1 MVYYSQVN
9 KKEILIEEFGVEKLT
24 KRVIICPIE
33 WNRVLPDDWIDRLK
47 KKYKVETFK
56 TGDRHLSKIEKNYRI
71 KDTLFLFIN
80 RGVAE
85 ATDRFYILAK
95 NPKVKDIIFLGTAA
109 SLVDD
114 LDAGDINIPKF
125 VLPWEEL
132 SSEYVNAFEFLPVG
146 NTELINNLTKRAKKY
161 AQTYNLKVKNDNHAT
176 VELFYGETV
185 ELLKF
190 FKQMSISTIDMELSA
205 LYRLAAAFGK
215 KAAGILEVGDRPL
228 HKEEFFSQKHK
239 NKKNRRNESKEVI
252 FKIVESLLQN

>member
-146 NTELINNLTKRAKKY
+146 NTDLINNLTKRAKKY

-205 LYRLAAAFGK
+205 LYRLAIAFGK

-239 NKKNRRNESKEVI
+239 NKKNKRNESKEVI

>member
-24 KRVIICPIE
+24 KRVIVCPIE
-33 WNRVLPDDWIDRLK
+33 WNRVFPDDWIDRLK

-56 TGDRHLSKIEKNYRI
+56 TGDRHLTKIEKNYKI

-80 RGVAE
+80 RGIAE

-146 NTELINNLTKRAKKY
+146 NTDLINNLTKRAKKY